1 MTLDNLVVRYCDAI
15 VREQEKWNKNKV
27 SCETTE
33 NGIELDVDQYSI
45 DEGRQLI
52 CMIKKRFIAEIFKYI
67 VNSLY
72 NELEREKPNVVDSY
86 LQECRTTLVIT
97 QNKSRRE
104 LINLDKEFMG
114 VSLLHHHTNYFAKC
128 YSNIWKRSDELPFDD
143 VKQLTVIIKD
153 RVEALLPNVK
163 KFCISYLYL
172 FQLGFTCQEDLNAT
186 TPVTV
191 CK

>member
-72 NELEREKPNVVDSY
+72 NELEREKPNGDEARQRQY
-86 LQECRTTLVIT
+86 DLQKP
-97 QNKSRRE
+97 NKLTKKIGIRKKTFSHIR
-104 LINLDKEFMG
+104 N
-114 VSLLHHHTNYFAKC
+114 
-128 YSNIWKRSDELPFDD
+128 
-143 VKQLTVIIKD
+143 KQ
-153 RVEALLPNVK
+153 
-163 KFCISYLYL
+163 
-172 FQLGFTCQEDLNAT
+172 
-186 TPVTV
+186 
-191 CK
+191 